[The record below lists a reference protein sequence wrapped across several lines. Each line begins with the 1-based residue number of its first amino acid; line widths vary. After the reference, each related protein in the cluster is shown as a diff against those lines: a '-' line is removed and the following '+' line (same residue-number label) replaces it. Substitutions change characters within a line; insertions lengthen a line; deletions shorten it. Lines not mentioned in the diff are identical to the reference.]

1 MADYCATEGI
11 WLHVDAAYGG
21 FAVLTEKGK
30 GLLGG
35 IERADA
41 GMVEEDL
48 EEINRNVLAR
58 IFWDDLA
65 FISSTSLGGQFFL
78 RLCII
83 NHNTTWNDV
92 HQTLEAI
99 ERFGRES
106 FNKQAG
112 HL

>member
-11 WLHVDAAYGG
+11 WLHVDAAYGR

-48 EEINRNVLAR
+48 EEINRNVLAGFFGTTWPLYLR
-58 IFWDDLA
+58 QVWEESFSSGSV
-65 FISSTSLGGQFFL
+65 SSTTIRLGMMYA
-78 RLCII
+78 RL
-83 NHNTTWNDV
+83 W
-92 HQTLEAI
+92 
-99 ERFGRES
+99 
-106 FNKQAG
+106 KQSSDSAEKP
-112 HL
+112 